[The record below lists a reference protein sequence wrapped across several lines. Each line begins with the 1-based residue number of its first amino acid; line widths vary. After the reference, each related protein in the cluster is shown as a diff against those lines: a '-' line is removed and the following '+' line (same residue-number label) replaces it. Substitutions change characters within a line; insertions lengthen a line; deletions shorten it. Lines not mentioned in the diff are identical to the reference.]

1 MPVIRFTKLLDK
13 VLSQE
18 KTRTIRKKRK
28 CNCGASILDL
38 YTMNLKKDGKVRYKR
53 EECICQIKTGNTLQ
67 IYIMLKLGEAEVK
80 NVKILDYLLDLT
92 TEDAILDGFENE
104 WEASNLLEEM
114 HGSDNDFR
122 IIDFEPNWKPLQIV
136 DLNELKLIIRDL
148 KIAKESLNTYPRSKL
163 DKIHKSLIKLTKKE

>member
-1 MPVIRFTKLLDK
+1 MLDK

-28 CNCGASILDL
+28 CSCGASILDIS
-38 YTMNLKKDGKVRYKR
+38 TMNLKKDGKVRYKR
-53 EECICQIKTGNTLQ
+53 EECICQIKPGNTLQ

-80 NVKILDYLLDLT
+80 DVKILDYLIDIT
-92 TEDAILDGFENE
+92 KEDAILDGFGDEL
-104 WEASNLLEEM
+104 EAISLLEEM
-114 HGSDNDFR
+114 HESDTDFR
-122 IIDFEPNWKPLQIV
+122 IIDFDPNWKPLQIV

-163 DKIHKSLIKLTKKE
+163 DKIHKSLVKLIKKE